1 MSLALVTS
9 LFYLTLGVLLLL
21 LGLII
26 LRENV
31 RQRIN
36 LITGIM
42 LMLAGTGPVF
52 ASFGLMVQNVSAAQI
67 NLALFR
73 KLFLV
78 WEFFFPM
85 MFLFSL
91 VYPHEIRWAKRYP
104 LMLYAIFLPH
114 AVHFLLVISFSSPGQ
129 IQNLL
134 PLHVLTD
141 KFGLL
146 AQPLVIL
153 LGLFLNLLSLI
164 YQFHTNFFALI
175 NLIYIIAAIVL
186 MTLGHRS
193 LKPGRLKKQV
203 AFVLWGIRA
212 SVSLYAIAFLLPRL
226 NLLAISRTLQFFLTT
241 FALLI
246 GSGSIAWAIIRY
258 QFLDI
263 RVIIRR
269 GLIFSIA
276 SAVLIGVYLQIYRY
290 GKQMIT
296 ASLGIEIPVLEI
308 LFILFAMFLF
318 QPILSAIERTIERL
332 FIRDRADYRNV
343 LKDLSHDIMTTL
355 DPPLLRN
362 KVIKTLQEA
371 LSLETVELL
380 HASADGRFAPFGTD
394 AKPLFKPKEEWIQHL
409 HEWNAP
415 ISLEQLAAQ
424 VKDEKSLEGIR
435 RLNAFLLIPL
445 AYRDRLVGILLLGDK
460 VTKTNFSTEDM
471 TLLSVLS
478 NQIAIAMENARLYN
492 ETIEKQRIE
501 EDLQL
506 AREIQRN
513 LLPRFR
519 PQGKRFELAGF
530 NLPSREVGGDY
541 YDFIPLADDRI
552 GIVIGDISG
561 KGIPAAILMSNLQA
575 TFRISALHAKS
586 TSEAMALVN
595 NQIIQTTSVEKF
607 ATLFYG
613 VFDAKTRTLEYT
625 NAGHNFPILWRPNRE
640 CSQLKE
646 GGLVIGV
653 LKDVPYQSVKI
664 QILPGEL
671 IVFYTD
677 GVTEARSKN
686 EEEYGEARLIDTISR
701 CSERPAEAILE
712 TILDSVTVFT
722 DGDLESDDLT
732 LVVMKVK

>member
-1 MSLALVTS
+1 VSLALVTS

-21 LGLII
+21 LGLTI
-26 LRENV
+26 LRENLH
-31 RQRIN
+31 QRIN
-36 LITGIM
+36 RITGVM
-42 LMLAGTGPVF
+42 MALAGTGPVF
-52 ASFGLMVQNVSAAQI
+52 AAFGLMVQNVSAAQI

-78 WEFFFPM
+78 WEFFFPQ

-91 VYPHEIRWAKRYP
+91 VYPREIRWVKRHP
-104 LMLYAIFLPH
+104 LVLYAIFLPH
-114 AVHFLLVISFSSPGQ
+114 AVHFLLVISFSSPEQ

-134 PLHVLTD
+134 PLQVLTE

-146 AQPLVIL
+146 VQPLVIL
-153 LGLFLNLLSLI
+153 VGLFLNLLSLV

-186 MTLGHRS
+186 MTLGHRA
-193 LKPGRLKKQV
+193 LKGGRLKRQV
-203 AFVLWGIRA
+203 GFVLWGIRA
-212 SVSLYAIAFLLPRL
+212 SVSLYAVAFLLPRL
-226 NLLAISRTLQFFLTT
+226 NVLAISRTLQFFLTT
-241 FALLI
+241 LALLI

-318 QPILSAIERTIERL
+318 QPILSGIERTIERL
-332 FIRDRADYRNV
+332 FIRDRMDYRNV

-355 DPPLLRN
+355 DPPLLRG
-362 KVIKTLQEA
+362 KIIRTLQES
-371 LSLETVELL
+371 LSLETVELF
-380 HASADGRFAPFGTD
+380 HASVDGRFAPFGTE
-394 AKPLFKPKEEWIQHL
+394 AKSGFKPKEEWIQHL
-409 HEWNAP
+409 REWNAP
-415 ISLEQLAAQ
+415 VSLEQLSVL
-424 VKDEKSLEGIR
+424 VKDEKSLEGLR
-435 RLNAFLLIPL
+435 RLGAFLLIPL
-445 AYRDRLVGILLLGDK
+445 AYRDRLVGILMLGEK

-492 ETIEKQRIE
+492 ETLEKQRIE
-501 EDLQL
+501 EDLRL

-519 PQGKRFELAGF
+519 PQGKNFEITGF

-541 YDFIPLADDRI
+541 YDFIPLSDDRI
-552 GIVIGDISG
+552 GVVIGDISG

-575 TFRISALHAKS
+575 TVRISALHAKS
-586 TSEAMALVN
+586 TAEVMHLVN

-607 ATLFYG
+607 ATLFYC
-613 VFDAKTRTLEYT
+613 VFDAKSRSLEYT
-625 NAGHNFPILWRPNRE
+625 NAGHNFPIHWSPNRD
-640 CSQLKE
+640 SFFLKE

-653 LKDVPYQSVKI
+653 LKDAPYQSAKI
-664 QILPGEL
+664 RLLPGEL
-671 IVFYTD
+671 LVFYTD
-677 GVTEARSKN
+677 GVTEARNKK
-686 EEEYGEARLIDTISR
+686 EDEFGEARLIEVISR
-701 CSERPAEAILE
+701 CSDKPAESILE

-722 DGDLESDDLT
+722 DGNLESDDLT

>member
-1 MSLALVTS
+1 VSLALVTS

-36 LITGIM
+36 RITGIM
-42 LMLAGTGPVF
+42 MALAGTGPVF
-52 ASFGLMVQNVSAAQI
+52 AAFGLMVQNVSAAQI

-78 WEFFFPM
+78 WEFFFPQ

-91 VYPHEIRWAKRYP
+91 VYPREIRWVKKHP
-104 LMLYAIFLPH
+104 LILYAIFLPH
-114 AVHFLLVISFSSPGQ
+114 VVHFLLVISFASPEQ

-175 NLIYIIAAIVL
+175 NLIYIISAIVL
-186 MTLGHRS
+186 MTWSHRA
-193 LKPGRLKKQV
+193 LKAGRLKKQV

-226 NLLAISRTLQFFLTT
+226 NVLAISRTLQFFLTT
-241 FALLI
+241 LALLI

-269 GLIFSIA
+269 GLIFSLA
-276 SAVLIGVYLQIYRY
+276 SAVLIGVYLQIYRV

-318 QPILSAIERTIERL
+318 QPILSAIEGVLSRL
-332 FIRDRADYRNV
+332 FIRDRMDYRNV

-355 DPPLLRN
+355 DPPMLRS
-362 KVIKTLQEA
+362 KVIKTLQES
-371 LSLETVELL
+371 LSLETVELF
-380 HASADGRFAPFGTD
+380 HGSMEGRFAPFGTE
-394 AKPLFKPKEEWIQHL
+394 AKSMFKAKDEWVQQL
-409 HEWNAP
+409 AEWNAP
-415 ISLEQLAAQ
+415 MSVEQLAAH
-424 VKDEKSLEGIR
+424 VKDEKSLDGIR
-435 RLNAFLLIPL
+435 RMNAFLLIPL
-445 AYRDRLVGILLLGDK
+445 AYRERLVGVLLLGDK

-541 YDFIPLADDRI
+541 YDFIPLSDDRI

-586 TSEAMALVN
+586 TSEAMCLVN

-625 NAGHNFPILWRPNRE
+625 NAGHNFPILWRPNRDF
-640 CSQLKE
+640 SLLKE

-653 LKDVPYQSVKI
+653 LKDAPYQSVKI
-664 QILPGEL
+664 QLLPGEL

-677 GVTEARSKN
+677 GVTEARNKA
-686 EEEYGEARLIDTISR
+686 EEEYGEPRLVDAVSR
-701 CSERPAEAILE
+701 CSDRPAEAILE
-712 TILDSVTVFT
+712 TILDSVTLFT